1 MRLCIIYEMNY
12 MRRVLVSLAIISLLV
27 VGAGNVLAQ
36 SGDSRFFAQTGHWVA
51 GDFYQYYKN
60 VLEPDLV
67 FGYPIT
73 EAFRDARTGRTIQYF
88 QRARLELFPEN
99 TGSERVKLTSLG
111 SMLYKAGN
119 SKLNLNNAL
128 ACRNYSQTG
137 YSVCFAF
144 LEFFDKYG
152 GLAQF
157 GYPISDFELYNGRIV
172 QYFENAR
179 FEWYPELPDS
189 QKVVL
194 ANLGRIY
201 LDFIPEDPQL
211 LAPVSGDSV
220 VGSQVLQLQS
230 HVFVSKAVTRQSGV
244 QEIYVVVQD
253 QTLMPV
259 YNANV
264 VVSVTMADG
273 SKNKTSL
280 TTDRNGIAVARLEFS
295 DQSYGS
301 LILVGVETDFAGL
314 HSKSSTSF
322 RVWK

>member
-1 MRLCIIYEMNY
+1 MAF
-12 MRRVLVSLAIISLLV
+12 MRRILVIVAIVSLLV
-27 VGAGNVLAQ
+27 LNAGNVLAQ
-36 SGDSRFFAQTGHWVA
+36 SDDARFFAQTGHWVT
-51 GDFYQYYKN
+51 GDFYQFYKN
-60 VLEPDLV
+60 VADPELV

-73 EAFRDARTGRTIQYF
+73 EAFRDARFGRTVQYF
-88 QRARLELFPEN
+88 QRARLELYPEN
-99 TGSERVKLTSLG
+99 AEGERVKLTSLG
-111 SMLYKAGN
+111 SLLYKPGN
-119 SKLNLNNAL
+119 SVLNLNNAL

-179 FEWYPELPDS
+179 FEWYPELPDG

-194 ANLGRIY
+194 ASLGRIY
-201 LDFIPEDPQL
+201 FDSIPEDPQL
-211 LAPVSGDSV
+211 LAPASGNAL
-220 VGSQVLQLQS
+220 VGSQVLQLQP
-230 HVFVSKAVTRQSGV
+230 HVFVSQAVTHQSGE

-264 VVSVTMADG
+264 ALTVTMTDG
-273 SKNKTSL
+273 TKNTTSL
-280 TTDRNGIAVARLEFS
+280 STDRNGIAIARLEFN
-295 DQSYGS
+295 DQPYGS
-301 LILVGVETDFAGL
+301 LILVGVETMFSGL
-314 HSKSSTSF
+314 HAKSSTSF